1 MSLDRTVTVRGGQN
15 GTLYALYQDILNCKC
30 IRYYILG
37 PHELGDIGGMVKV
50 VKYHFTLFSFY
61 LVLFFVE
68 SIPVNLSLC

>member
-1 MSLDRTVTVRGGQN
+1 M
-15 GTLYALYQDILNCKC
+15 
-30 IRYYILG
+30 G

-68 SIPVNLSLC
+68 SIPVNLSLCRELQLRIVTLVG